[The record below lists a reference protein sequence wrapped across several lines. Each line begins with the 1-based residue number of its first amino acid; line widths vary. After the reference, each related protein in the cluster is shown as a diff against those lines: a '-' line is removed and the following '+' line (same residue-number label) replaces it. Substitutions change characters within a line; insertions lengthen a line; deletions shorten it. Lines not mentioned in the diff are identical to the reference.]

1 MTLTFSDRVLW
12 CRDHAGSTYLNELRR
27 SRMVPTSKNSAGGFA
42 PGPPLRSTL
51 CMAIA
56 RSARQ
61 RRCVSHSLGAS
72 VGRNLLCRAARDGH
86 AHSSSEQT
94 ILRKL
99 PTFQSQAREANKSA
113 PTQSLGHV
121 FFRAQLEH
129 SPCGPSLRRRLGDK
143 LGPKNFG
150 FGLCHILCTPG
161 GPGPTKL

>member
-1 MTLTFSDRVLW
+1 MRDR
-12 CRDHAGSTYLNELRR
+12 RISTSCVDPAW
-27 SRMVPTSKNSAGGFA
+27 SRPQKNSAGGFA

-72 VGRNLLCRAARDGH
+72 VGTNLLCRAARDGH

-121 FFRAQLEH
+121 FFRAQLGH

-150 FGLCHILCTPG
+150 FGLCHILSRDNSRSG
-161 GPGPTKL
+161 IRQAGPARAVL